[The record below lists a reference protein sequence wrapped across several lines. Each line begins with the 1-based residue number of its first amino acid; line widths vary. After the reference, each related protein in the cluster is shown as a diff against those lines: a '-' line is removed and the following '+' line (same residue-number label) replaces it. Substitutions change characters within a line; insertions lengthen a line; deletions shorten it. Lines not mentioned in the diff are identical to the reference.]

1 MPRRPS
7 AKRYALALFQLALEN
22 GEVERWQEDLQGLDE
37 ALQEREF
44 AAFLG
49 MPKITLSQKMSV
61 IREAFPDL
69 EAMVSNLMGI
79 LVIRE
84 MVDAVPSVREEYG
97 KLVDRQHGRERAH
110 VISAV
115 PLEAGQRDRLA
126 GYLGGL
132 VGKEIELTAA
142 VDESILAGL
151 VARVG
156 DRLIDGSARTKLQD
170 LRKSLAEAS
179 Y

>member
-1 MPRRPS
+1 M
-7 AKRYALALFQLALEN
+7 
-22 GEVERWQEDLQGLDE
+22 
-37 ALQEREF
+37 
-44 AAFLG
+44 
-49 MPKITLSQKMSV
+49 
-61 IREAFPDL
+61 
-69 EAMVSNLMGI
+69 
-79 LVIRE
+79 
-84 MVDAVPSVREEYG
+84 VPSVREEYG
-97 KLVDRQHGRERAH
+97 NLVDRQHGRERAH

-156 DRLIDGSARTKLQD
+156 DRLIDGSVRTKLQD